1 MKQFIDR
8 WTKPCM
14 FTYEVHSAL
23 PPPEFFRLWQCLCF
37 LANWGAVC
45 TAQYK
50 NRYNTVCSDKYKY
63 KRPAVCAAKYNLF
76 AISVHQAQ
84 HAVLIGTGIGV
95 TPYASILQSIMHR
108 WLEVHLARVALSLSG
123 LSINRYFV
131 ADAELLILIDQYFLQ
146 ILGGEEHLSEVLL
159 QMDKRPL

>member
-1 MKQFIDR
+1 M
-8 WTKPCM
+8 
-14 FTYEVHSAL
+14 
-23 PPPEFFRLWQCLCF
+23 
-37 LANWGAVC
+37 
-45 TAQYK
+45 
-50 NRYNTVCSDKYKY
+50 CSDKYKY